1 MKNGFLV
8 ALIFLFLSCKED
20 NVKKT
25 AVVET
30 SDSSIEI
37 VDFEGFQ
44 KVISGDD
51 EKTYVVN
58 FWATWCKPCIK
69 ELPAFEKLNATYKN
83 EDVEVI
89 LVSLDFK
96 DQLSTQLE
104 PFIKKRGIA
113 SRVILMDDP
122 KENEWLPKVSES
134 WSGAIPATVIKKGN
148 KQIFYEKS
156 FTYDELEE
164 ALKTI

>member
-44 KVISGDD
+44 KVISEDD

>member
-30 SDSSIEI
+30 SESSIEI

-44 KVISGDD
+44 KVISEDD

-134 WSGAIPATVIKKGN
+134 WSGAIPATIIKKGN

-164 ALKTI
+164 ALKRI

>member
-44 KVISGDD
+44 KVISEDD

-134 WSGAIPATVIKKGN
+134 WSGAIPATIIKKGN

-164 ALKTI
+164 ALKRI